1 MNENVIFFLL
11 FSHFIPIGLLE
22 ENFLSNGREIAL
34 ITDIV
39 FSLFDDFC
47 NKGKPWKFV

>member
-22 ENFLSNGREIAL
+22 ENHPYNIREIVL
-34 ITDIV
+34 NTDK
-39 FSLFDDFC
+39 FLFFDDFC
-47 NKGKPWKFV
+47 NKGNPWKFV